1 MNPDLHAQFASLL
14 DEHRQLV
21 IKLAR
26 TYTRSPADQEDLAQE
41 IVIQLW
47 RAFPAYDPAR
57 RFSTWMYRIGLNVA
71 ISWVRTE
78 APRMQRSVS
87 FDMAAHDSA
96 AHEDDAARD
105 EGQRLLKAFMDGCD
119 ALNRALLLLYL
130 EEHSYAEMAE
140 VLGISATNVATKI
153 NRLKERLLR
162 FAEAQRGTG

>member
-1 MNPDLHAQFASLL
+1 
-14 DEHRQLV
+14 
-21 IKLAR
+21 
-26 TYTRSPADQEDLAQE
+26 
-41 IVIQLW
+41 
-47 RAFPAYDPAR
+47 
-57 RFSTWMYRIGLNVA
+57 
-71 ISWVRTE
+71 
-78 APRMQRSVS
+78 MQRSVS